1 MNYKSEKLEEDFSE
15 IDLIKKYIKYF
26 KLNIDNNEDESK
38 PIIKNIKFKNE
49 EIENAFLQQYE
60 SYILNL
66 IESDQKLQEVL
77 NINDGEFFEKL
88 IIIDNITEKIKDD
101 NNNNFNFIKI
111 EVNSLFGLNFNN
123 KNFDFLK
130 NSGKNIIFTQK
141 SKTAEI
147 FDFAILIN
155 HNNQLIL
162 KLYQVSTKKSKEDL
176 AKLDED
182 IIGLHCINISKN
194 LEKLGK
200 IKQFSFG
207 IITSYK
213 CYEKKKKDYNLMK
226 DDCKRKNFEF
236 FVYNLIQKQFY
247 VEREDNG
254 KTLLSLDNIY
264 SIKDKNILNLPNYD
278 SFFGLKPKLL
288 TMKYVNQNYIHC
300 IEKYLNENK
309 GCDDVK
315 IIGKI
320 RYDKTFINASIK
332 DKNLGLLISGNIIED
347 TNDIEKNV
355 ITEKQTNVSKNES
368 NYNNMPKI
376 KKYDIKIIKENGKNK
391 IYKKETFCEK
401 IEQINEIKTKISSP
415 HILLFKVKEN
425 FLLGN
430 KRNPLSLFTDEII
443 NNKKKKY

>member
-60 SYILNL
+60 SYILNF

-88 IIIDNITEKIKDD
+88 IIIDIITEKIKADNH
-101 NNNNFNFIKI
+101 NNNNFNFNFIKV
-111 EVNSLFGLNFNN
+111 EVNSLFGLSINN
-123 KNFDFLK
+123 KNFDFSK
-130 NSGKNIIFTQK
+130 NNGKNIIFTQK
-141 SKTAEI
+141 SNPAEI

-155 HNNQLIL
+155 HNNQLLL

-176 AKLDED
+176 VKLDED

-226 DDCKRKNFEF
+226 DDCKRK
-236 FVYNLIQKQFY
+236 
-247 VEREDNG
+247 
-254 KTLLSLDNIY
+254 
-264 SIKDKNILNLPNYD
+264 ILN
-278 SFFGLKPKLL
+278 FW
-288 TMKYVNQNYIHC
+288 YI
-300 IEKYLNENK
+300 
-309 GCDDVK
+309 
-315 IIGKI
+315 
-320 RYDKTFINASIK
+320 T
-332 DKNLGLLISGNIIED
+332 
-347 TNDIEKNV
+347 
-355 ITEKQTNVSKNES
+355 
-368 NYNNMPKI
+368 
-376 KKYDIKIIKENGKNK
+376 
-391 IYKKETFCEK
+391 
-401 IEQINEIKTKISSP
+401 
-415 HILLFKVKEN
+415 
-425 FLLGN
+425 
-430 KRNPLSLFTDEII
+430 
-443 NNKKKKY
+443 